1 MSDTS
6 ATFGKTNRAKANTF
20 TRSGYTF
27 EGWYVK
33 RECDGKWLYTNGKTK
48 KWYKSGKQQKGYT
61 KVVYKDKS
69 SFSKTTSV
77 NADTLHLYAKWSKS

>member
-48 KWYKSGKQQKGYT
+48 KR
-61 KVVYKDKS
+61 
-69 SFSKTTSV
+69 
-77 NADTLHLYAKWSKS
+77 NIAC